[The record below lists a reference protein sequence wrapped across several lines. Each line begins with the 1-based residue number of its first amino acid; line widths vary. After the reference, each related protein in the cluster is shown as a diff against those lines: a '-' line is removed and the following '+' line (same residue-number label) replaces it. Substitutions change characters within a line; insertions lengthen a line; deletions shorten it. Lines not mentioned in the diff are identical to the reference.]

1 MGQQSEQLEREA
13 EDVRG
18 QLAGSLAEL
27 RYRITPG
34 QVIDELLDYAREGPA
49 AEFLRN
55 LGREIRENPV
65 PLLLMAIGIG
75 WLAIATSR
83 RRTTMSFD
91 EELRTTPLDEMGAA
105 PVTRVEALPRERW
118 TTSAAGVL

>member
-55 LGREIRENPV
+55 LAREIRENPV
-65 PLLLMAIGIG
+65 PLLLMGIGIG

-83 RRTTMSFD
+83 RRIIMSFD
-91 EELRTTPLDEMGAA
+91 EELRTTPLDEMGA
-105 PVTRVEALPRERW
+105 VTRVEALPGERW
-118 TTSAAGVL
+118 TTSAAGAL

>member
-1 MGQQSEQLEREA
+1 MARQTEQLEREA

-55 LGREIRENPV
+55 LAREIRENPV
-65 PLLLMAIGIG
+65 PLLLIVIGIG

-83 RRTTMSFD
+83 RRIIMSFD
-91 EELRTTPLDEMGAA
+91 EELRTTPLDEMCAD
-105 PVTRVEALPRERW
+105 PVTRVEASPGERW
-118 TTSAAGVL
+118 TTSAAGAL